1 MPDEVQEPNGQEA
14 APGPSD
20 SARDRRRERWS
31 SVVQLHIPLLL
42 GVSGC
47 LLAGRFE
54 LSRALAGR
62 QVAWVYAFEW
72 PLFAVLGTY
81 IWWRMWHDSPP
92 RRVVTEDPP
101 ATDQTDPGLLAWREY
116 LANLQAA
123 DPPGGPPSSAVNAR
137 RAAPYSRRRPPER
150 EGSDK

>member
-1 MPDEVQEPNGQEA
+1 MPDEVQVPAGREA
-14 APGPSD
+14 APGPSA
-20 SARDRRRERWS
+20 SPRERRRERWS
-31 SVVQLHIPLLL
+31 SLVRLHIPLLL

-72 PLFAVLGTY
+72 PFYAILGTA
-81 IWWRMWHDSPP
+81 IWWRLLHDRPPSSLAPGSPP
-92 RRVVTEDPP
+92 AEDLP
-101 ATDQTDPGLLAWREY
+101 DPGLVAWQQY

-123 DPPGGPPSSAVNAR
+123 DPPGGPPDTAGQRQAAGTRLSRATAR
-137 RAAPYSRRRPPER
+137 KNKLR
-150 EGSDK
+150 